1 MVGEGVLK
9 VVTADSGTA
18 ILNEDFTPSL
28 IVAVSAVLTEP
39 PYRKASFCLSEPIF
53 AKVEDNALLV
63 VHELELCRD
72 LLKEVEADVVHLDMS
87 LGGLS
92 LEELSVVQLAR
103 LRVSSKARR
112 RVLKILPELRRI
124 GSDIKRVYGVDVL
137 AIGKESIPVRIA
149 ELTCGAY
156 AVLYGAKRAIRDKN
170 RVRLG
175 LPVKCYVR
183 VFEGSVVVHSLLPAE
198 HDIMGCAV
206 DEDGVLKSVEF
217 SEMLNPCARG
227 FRVLEV
233 FPKV

>member
-1 MVGEGVLK
+1 M
-9 VVTADSGTA
+9 VTADSGTA

-28 IVAVSAVLTEP
+28 IVAASAVLTEP
-39 PYRKASFCLSEPIF
+39 PYRKASCCLSKPIF
-53 AKVEDNALLV
+53 AKVEDNALLI

-92 LEELSVVQLAR
+92 SEELSVVQLGR
-103 LRVSSKARR
+103 MRVSSKARR
-112 RVLKILPELRRI
+112 RVLKILPKLRRM
-124 GSDIKRVYGVDVL
+124 GSDIKRVYGLEVL

-156 AVLYGAKRAIRDKN
+156 AVLYCAKRSIGDKN

-183 VFEGSVVVHSLLPAE
+183 ISEGRVVVHSLLPAE
-198 HDIMGCAV
+198 HDIVGYV
-206 DEDGVLKSVEF
+206 KDEEGFFERVEF
-217 SEMLNPCARG
+217 LEMLNPCARG
-227 FRVLEV
+227 FRVLE
-233 FPKV
+233 FIPKT